1 MLPLLMICA
10 CYLVSFFACLFDAT
24 YLREWRERVKQSL
37 RAKWSRITS
46 GSVPIRADKSP
57 KVVEP
62 CAIMGAQTEPA
73 LGMQAQIV
81 LSIATFIVLVS
92 ASTEGFTN
100 KISFHARDT

>member
-1 MLPLLMICA
+1 
-10 CYLVSFFACLFDAT
+10 
-24 YLREWRERVKQSL
+24 
-37 RAKWSRITS
+37 
-46 GSVPIRADKSP
+46 
-57 KVVEP
+57 
-62 CAIMGAQTEPA
+62 